1 MKKIAFALVTVAL
14 LAGGMVA
21 VAPSPSHA
29 QDYEYPPQPGDIYA
43 QPWVGPDTPWVY
55 YNGDW
60 FLNGILYYYFGPEYG
75 WAPYYAY
82 PPTYIVRPETWYAPR
97 WFAWYSGHPIYRQ
110 NFLHHYSY
118 WRGHREGQHYGRSF
132 YEKHNRGHGGGWQKG
147 FHGAHPGAQH
157 PKGVRPGAVPPAG
170 KHNLGPQHPQPQ
182 QLHQRNMMH
191 QPPPQQMRPQHPQQQ
206 MQRGPQQMQQHAP
219 QQMQR
224 GPQQHPSQQMQHG
237 AKPQHPQGE
246 QKQHNQ

>member
-1 MKKIAFALVTVAL
+1 MKKIAFALATVAL

-29 QDYEYPPQPGDIYA
+29 QDYEYPPQPADVYA

-60 FLNGILYYYFGPEYG
+60 FLNGILYYNFGPEYG

-82 PPTYIVRPETWYAPR
+82 PPVYMVRPQTWYAPR
-97 WFAWYSGHPIYRQ
+97 WFSWYQGHPIYGQ
-110 NFLHHYSY
+110 NFLGHYSY

-132 YEKHNRGHGGGWQKG
+132 YEKHNPGHGGGWQKG
-147 FHGAHPGAQH
+147 FHGTPPGAH
-157 PKGVRPGAVPPAG
+157 PKGVRPGAPGAVPPAG
-170 KHNLGPQHPQPQ
+170 KHNPQPRLQHPQPQ
-182 QLHQRNMMH
+182 QRHQQNMMH
-191 QPPPQQMRPQHPQQQ
+191 GPQSQPAHPQMQHQ
-206 MQRGPQQMQQHAP
+206 MHPQMQQHP
-219 QQMQR
+219 Q
-224 GPQQHPSQQMQHG
+224 QQMQHG

-246 QKQHNQ
+246 KKQHNP